1 MMASSVELEN
11 LVAIVTGGSFGI
23 GRATAIR
30 LAEEGARVAILARG
44 EDRLNQTLQMIEQH
58 VGKGKAIAITSDVTD
73 ELSAPQAFEKTLAAF
88 GGVNIIISNA
98 GWMRYAAIDE
108 TSLEMWQSTFAVQT
122 TASFLYT
129 REAFRYWKNN
139 QKPGNIVFVTSKSAQ
154 AVAANNAAYSA
165 AKAGV
170 THFARCLAEEG
181 GPFNIRVNCVA
192 PGAIMQDTA
201 LFTDQMRQE
210 TAKKYGILTEH
221 LENFYAQRSAIKVT
235 LTPQHVVEAILFLC
249 SPRSAG
255 ITGAILTVDAG
266 LANAYVR

>member
-1 MMASSVELEN
+1 MASSGELEN
-11 LVAIVTGGSFGI
+11 LVAIITGGSFGI
-23 GRATAIR
+23 GRAAAIR
-30 LAEEGARVAILARG
+30 LAEVGARVAILARG
-44 EDRLNQTLQMIEQH
+44 TDRLNQTLHIIEQR
-58 VGKGKAIAITSDVTD
+58 VGKGKAIAITCDVTD
-73 ELSAPQAFEKTLAAF
+73 EQSAPQAFDTTLAAF
-88 GGVNIIISNA
+88 GGVDMIINNA

-122 TASFLYT
+122 TASFLFS

-139 QKPGNIVFVTSKSAQ
+139 QKPGNIVFVTSKAAQ
-154 AVAANNAAYSA
+154 AAAANNAAYSA

-192 PGAIMQDTA
+192 PGAILQDTA
-201 LFTDQMRQE
+201 LFTDQMRLE
-210 TAKKYGILTEH
+210 TAKKYGIPAEQ
-221 LENFYAQRSAIKVT
+221 LEDFYAKRSAIKVV
-235 LTPQHVVEAILFLC
+235 LTPQHVAEAILFLC
-249 SPRSAG
+249 SPRSTG